1 MNWKTQTLLIGT
13 VLGAAA
19 GAMAALLLVKHA
31 EQTQTA
37 PHITASDGVKIGM
50 GTMGLVRMIADLGK
64 NKSIT
69 PG

>member
-13 VLGAAA
+13 LVGAIT
-19 GAMAALLLVKHA
+19 GGLAALLLVRRA
-31 EQTQTA
+31 EQTQTT
-37 PHITASDGVKIGM
+37 PHITANDGVKIGM
-50 GTMGLVRMIADLGK
+50 GTMGLVRMIADMGK